1 MIRQGDSGVSTYR
14 AALGAR
20 GEDIAARL
28 LETAGYTVMARN
40 YHCRYGELDLI
51 CQHGAAIVFCEVKLR
66 RSSLYGS
73 PEEAL
78 TPRKLAR
85 LTLAAQTYL
94 AAHNLEQ
101 ADWRLDLVAVE
112 LDRRGAVTRTALY
125 QGVGS

>member
-51 CQHGAAIVFCEVKLR
+51 CQHGAAIVFCKPLPKLFHLPCRDRLSR
-66 RSSLYGS
+66 R
-73 PEEAL
+73 
-78 TPRKLAR
+78 
-85 LTLAAQTYL
+85 
-94 AAHNLEQ
+94 
-101 ADWRLDLVAVE
+101 
-112 LDRRGAVTRTALY
+112 
-125 QGVGS
+125 